1 MRNDTQGLANLDL
14 MGMIDMI
21 YIGGNY
27 ALLHIKNKSCE
38 TLGLIFLSFPKL
50 KTYAPILS
58 YQGLPFAI
66 LTLGL

>member
-50 KTYAPILS
+50 KPMEANDPPSCHTKGCHSLS
-58 YQGLPFAI
+58 
-66 LTLGL
+66 